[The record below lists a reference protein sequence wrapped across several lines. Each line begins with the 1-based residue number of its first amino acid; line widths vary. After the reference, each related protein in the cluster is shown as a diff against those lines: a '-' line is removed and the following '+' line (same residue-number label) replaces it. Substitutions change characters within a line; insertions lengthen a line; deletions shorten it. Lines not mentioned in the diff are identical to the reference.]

1 MMEEMINNL
10 DFTSYVIDV
19 NNNGLRIDK
28 ALANLNPSL
37 SRTQIQLLID
47 EGYVTCNDKSVKA
60 SLKVFV
66 GDIINLY
73 EKNIDECEIV
83 AENIPLDIIYED
95 DDIIIVN
102 KPKGMVVHPSIGH
115 YSGTLVN
122 ALMYHFN
129 NLSSVNGKLR
139 PGIVHRLDMDTSGLL
154 VVAKNDEAHN
164 FLAEQLKDHTCYRK
178 YVCLVYGQVVHD
190 KMKIDAPIGR
200 HPSHRQEMTVISSG
214 KYAITHANVLKR
226 YSDFTYLECF
236 LETGRTH
243 QIRVHLKY
251 IGYPILGDQVY
262 GPRKSYGNYGQFLH
276 AKELSFI
283 HPRTKERVTFS
294 CDLPNYFMETLDVL
308 EQNGTLEV

>member
-1 MMEEMINNL
+1 MENINNL
-10 DFTSYVIDV
+10 DFISYIVDED
-19 NNNGLRIDK
+19 NNGLRIDK
-28 ALANLNPSL
+28 ALAKLNPSL
-37 SRTQIQLLID
+37 SRTQIQTLID

-60 SLKVFV
+60 SLKVFYN
-66 GDIINLY
+66 DEIKLY
-73 EKNIDECEIV
+73 EKDVEESDILP
-83 AENIPLDIIYED
+83 ENIPLDIIYED
-95 DDIIIVN
+95 DDLVIVN

-122 ALMYHFN
+122 ALMYHFKE
-129 NLSSVNGKLR
+129 LSNVNGKTR

-154 VVAKNDEAHN
+154 VVCKNDEAHN
-164 FLAEQLKDHTCYRK
+164 FLAEQLKDHTCFRK
-178 YVCLVYGQVVHD
+178 YVCIVHGQVVHD

-200 HPSHRQEMTVISSG
+200 HPTHRQEMTVVSTG
-214 KYAITHANVLKR
+214 KYAITHANVIKR
-226 YSDFTYLECF
+226 YSDFTYIECL

-251 IGYPILGDQVY
+251 IGYPILGDEVY

-294 CDLPNYFMETLDVL
+294 CDLPKYFTDALDIL
-308 EQNGTLEV
+308 EKNGTLEV

>member
-10 DFTSYVIDV
+10 DFTSYIVDEE
-19 NNNGLRIDK
+19 NNGLRIDK
-28 ALANLNPSL
+28 ALAKLNSSL

-47 EGYVTCNDKSVKA
+47 EGFVTCNDKSVKA
-60 SLKVFV
+60 SLKVFI

-73 EKNIDECEIV
+73 EKSVDESEIL

-164 FLAEQLKDHTCYRK
+164 FLAEQLKDHSCYRK
-178 YVCLVYGQVVHD
+178 YVCIVYGQVVHD

-226 YSDFTYLECF
+226 YSDFTYIECF

-251 IGYPILGDQVY
+251 IGYPILGDQIY

-294 CDLPNYFMETLDVL
+294 CDLPNYFIETLNVL
-308 EQNGTLEV
+308 EENGTLEV

>member
-1 MMEEMINNL
+1 MEEVINN
-10 DFTSYVIDV
+10 FEYSSYTV
-19 NNNGLRIDK
+19 NEENSGLRIDK
-28 ALANLNPSL
+28 ALASLNPSL
-37 SRTQIQLLID
+37 SRTQIQSLID
-47 EGYVTCNDKSVKA
+47 EGYVTCNNKNVKA
-60 SLKVFV
+60 SLKVFE
-66 GDIINLY
+66 GDVINVVD
-73 EKNIDECEIV
+73 KPVDESDIV
-83 AENIPLDIIYED
+83 AEDIPLDIIYED
-95 DDIIIVN
+95 DDIVIVN

-122 ALMYHFN
+122 ALMYHFKE
-129 NLSSVNGKLR
+129 LSNVNGKLR

-154 VVAKNDEAHN
+154 VVCKNDESHN
-164 FLAEQLKDHTCYRK
+164 FLAEQLKDHTCFRK

-200 HPSHRQEMTVISSG
+200 HPTHRQEMTVISSG

-226 YSDFTYLECF
+226 YSDFTLVECL

-251 IGYPILGDQVY
+251 IGYPILGDEVY
-262 GPRKSYGNYGQFLH
+262 GPRKTYGNYGQFLH

-294 CDLPNYFMETLDVL
+294 CELPKYFTDTLDVL
-308 EQNGTLEV
+308 EKNGTLEV

>member
-1 MMEEMINNL
+1 MEEVNNNL
-10 DFTSYVIDV
+10 DFISYIIDED
-19 NNNGLRIDK
+19 NNGLRIDK
-28 ALANLNPSL
+28 VLANLNSNL
-37 SRTQIQLLID
+37 SRTQIQTLID
-47 EGYVTCNDKSVKA
+47 EGYVTCNDKGVKA
-60 SLKVFV
+60 SFKVFV
-66 GDIINLY
+66 GDNIKLY
-73 EKNIDECEIV
+73 EKLVDESNIEP
-83 AENIPLDIIYED
+83 ENIPLDIIYED

-115 YSGTLVN
+115 YIGTLVN

-129 NLSSVNGKLR
+129 NLSSVNGKMR
-139 PGIVHRLDMDTSGLL
+139 PGIVPRLDKDTSGLL
-154 VVAKNDEAHN
+154 VVCKNDEAHN

-178 YVCLVYGQVVHD
+178 YVCIVHGQVVHE

-200 HPSHRQEMTVISSG
+200 HPSRRQEMTVISNG

-262 GPRKSYGNYGQFLH
+262 GPRKSYGDYGQFLH

-294 CDLPNYFMETLDVL
+294 CDLPKYFVDTLEVL
-308 EQNGTLEV
+308 EKNGTLEV

>member
-1 MMEEMINNL
+1 MEEVINNL
-10 DFTSYVIDV
+10 DYISYDV
-19 NNNGLRIDK
+19 DSEINGVRIDK
-28 ALANLNPSL
+28 ALATLNPSL
-37 SRTQIQLLID
+37 SRTQIQELIL
-47 EGYVTCNDKSVKA
+47 EGFVTCNDKNVKA

-66 GDIINLY
+66 GDTIKLF
-73 EKNIDECEIV
+73 EKEIEDIDIL

-95 DDIIIVN
+95 EDIIIVN

-115 YSGTLVN
+115 YKGTLVN
-122 ALMYHFN
+122 ALMYHFKK
-129 NLSSVNGKLR
+129 LSNVNGKMR

-154 VVAKNDEAHN
+154 VVCKNDEAHN

-178 YVCLVYGQVVHD
+178 YNCIVLGQVAHD

-200 HPSHRQEMTVISSG
+200 HPTFRQQMCVVSNG
-214 KYAITHANVLKR
+214 KYAITHANVIKR
-226 YSDFTYLECF
+226 YSDFTFLECF

-262 GPRKSYGNYGQFLH
+262 GNRKIYSQYGQFLH

-283 HPRTKERVTFS
+283 HPRTKERVTFT
-294 CDLPNYFMETLDVL
+294 CELPKYFQDTLDLL
-308 EQNGTLEV
+308 EKNGTLEV

>member
-1 MMEEMINNL
+1 MEEVINNL
-10 DFTSYVIDV
+10 DFTSYTIDDET
-19 NNNGLRIDK
+19 NGIRIDK
-28 ALANLNPSL
+28 ALAKLNPSL

-47 EGYVTCNDKSVKA
+47 EGYVTCNDKNVKA
-60 SLKVFV
+60 SLKVFI
-66 GDIINLY
+66 GDIIKLY
-73 EKNIDECEIV
+73 EKEVDESDILP
-83 AENIPLDIIYED
+83 ENIPLDIIFED

-122 ALMYHFN
+122 ALMYHFKE
-129 NLSSVNGKLR
+129 LSNVNGKMR

-154 VVAKNDEAHN
+154 VVCKNDAAHN
-164 FLAEQLKDHTCYRK
+164 FLAEQLKNHTCYRK
-178 YVCLVYGQVVHD
+178 YVCIVYGQVIHD

-200 HPSHRQEMTVISSG
+200 HPTHRQEMTVISNG
-214 KYAITHANVLKR
+214 KYAITHANVLKKF
-226 YSDFTYLECF
+226 SDFTYLECF

-262 GPRKSYGNYGQFLH
+262 GPRKSYGDYGQFLH

-283 HPRTKERVTFS
+283 HPTTKERVTFS
-294 CDLPNYFMETLDVL
+294 CDLPKYFLDTLEDL
-308 EQNGTLEV
+308 EKNGTLEV

>member
-1 MMEEMINNL
+1 MEENINNL
-10 DFTSYVIDV
+10 DFTSYEV
-19 NNNGLRIDK
+19 NEEINGVRIDK
-28 ALANLNPSL
+28 ALAKLNPSL
-37 SRTQIQLLID
+37 SRTHIQTLID
-47 EGYVTCNDKSVKA
+47 EGYVTCNDKNVKA

-66 GDIINLY
+66 GDIINLF
-73 EKNIDECEIV
+73 EKQVDESDIV
-83 AENIPLDIIYED
+83 AENIPLDIVYED
-95 DDIIIVN
+95 EDIIIVN

-122 ALMYHFN
+122 ALMYHFKE
-129 NLSSVNGKLR
+129 LSNVNGKLR

-154 VVAKNDEAHN
+154 VVCKNDEAHN
-164 FLAEQLKDHTCYRK
+164 FLAEQLKDHTCFRK

-200 HPSHRQEMTVISSG
+200 HPTHRQEMTVISSG
-214 KYAITHANVLKR
+214 KYAITHASVIKR
-226 YSDFTYLECF
+226 YSDFTFIECL

-251 IGYPILGDQVY
+251 VGYPILGDQVY

-283 HPRTKERVTFS
+283 HPSTKERVTFS
-294 CDLPNYFMETLDVL
+294 CELPDYFKETLDVL
-308 EQNGTLEV
+308 EKNGTLEV